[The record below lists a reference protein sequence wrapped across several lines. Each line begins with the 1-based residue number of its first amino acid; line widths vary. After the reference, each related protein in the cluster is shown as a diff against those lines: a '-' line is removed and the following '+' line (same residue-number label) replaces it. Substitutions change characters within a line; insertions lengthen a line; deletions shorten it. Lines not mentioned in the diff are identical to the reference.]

1 MRTARIL
8 LGGAIAVAVLA
19 AAPTAGATN
28 ECRGLNPCVPVP
40 GPWVVV
46 PVARTTP
53 RQEVQFQLTCP
64 RGFIVAG
71 LDAELSDRAID
82 LAFLGVSGSPVSP
95 GITTS
100 RSVVFVGSYV
110 GAGAPAPTFRPHI
123 GCVPASGGGGP
134 RTPTGA
140 AAVFPPGQPTVRRVV
155 TARIGATKRV
165 VASCRA
171 GERLVGWYSAR
182 GFLTATPPTP
192 ALVASL
198 STTVRGGGQRVVAVA
213 HARQG
218 QAVVQ
223 ISAVCAGGP

>member
-1 MRTARIL
+1 MRFARL
-8 LGGAIAVAVLA
+8 LIGGAAVVAVLA

-28 ECRGLNPCVPVP
+28 ECRGLNPCVPVA

-46 PVARTTP
+46 PVAQTTP
-53 RQEVQFQLTCP
+53 RQQVQFQLTCP

-95 GITTS
+95 GITTA
-100 RSVVFVGSYV
+100 RSVAFVGSYV
-110 GAGAPAPTFRPHI
+110 GVGAPAPTFRPHV
-123 GCVPASGGGGP
+123 GCVPASGGGGQ

-140 AAVFPPGQPTVRRVV
+140 AAVFPPGQPAVRRVV
-155 TARIGATKRV
+155 TTRVGATKRV

-182 GFLTATPPTP
+182 GFLTETPPTT
-192 ALVASL
+192 ALVDSL
-198 STTVRGGGQRVVAVA
+198 SATVRAGGQRVVAVA
-213 HARQG
+213 HMRQG
-218 QAVVQ
+218 QAVIQV
-223 ISAVCAGGP
+223 SAVCAGGP